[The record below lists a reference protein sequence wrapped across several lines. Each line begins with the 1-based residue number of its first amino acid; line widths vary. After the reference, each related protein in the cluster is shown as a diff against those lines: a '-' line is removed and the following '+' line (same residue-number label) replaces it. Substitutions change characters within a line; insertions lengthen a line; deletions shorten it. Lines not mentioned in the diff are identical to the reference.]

1 MDNIAMDLGVQGYC
15 CREVCACVHMR
26 ASTYVSVCFSW
37 TVTKEKDRC
46 AVLVAFIVAMN
57 I

>member
-1 MDNIAMDLGVQGYC
+1 MDNIAMDFGVQGYC
-15 CREVCACVHMR
+15 CREVCACVYMR

-37 TVTKEKDRC
+37 MDTKEKDRC